1 MEKEARILQISKEDE
16 KNIIET
22 GNIEQFLGIE
32 ELRDQVVAALAK
44 RLKIEALKNGVR
56 ADNIE
61 ERTLEWAN
69 KQWDIAKTRFN
80 NELRKWIEEYKKS
93 QEKIA

>member
-44 RLKIEALKNGVR
+44 RLKIEALKNGVH

-80 NELRKWIEEYKKS
+80 NELREWIEEYKKS

>member
-1 MEKEARILQISKEDE
+1 MEEEARILQISKEDE

-44 RLKIEALKNGVR
+44 RLKIEVLKNGVH

-61 ERTLEWAN
+61 ERALEWAN
-69 KQWDIAKTRFN
+69 TQWDIAKTRFN
-80 NELRKWIEEYKKS
+80 NELREWIEEYKKS